1 MSVWQRLRKSD
12 ERIMDSPV
20 GWILPGGAAYKLGRR
35 SAKHGKKTWH
45 KLPFVAGL
53 LDGWNYNVGRER
65 ARREQGLDD

>member
-1 MSVWQRLRKSD
+1 
-12 ERIMDSPV
+12 MDSPV

-45 KLPFVAGL
+45 KLPFLAGL